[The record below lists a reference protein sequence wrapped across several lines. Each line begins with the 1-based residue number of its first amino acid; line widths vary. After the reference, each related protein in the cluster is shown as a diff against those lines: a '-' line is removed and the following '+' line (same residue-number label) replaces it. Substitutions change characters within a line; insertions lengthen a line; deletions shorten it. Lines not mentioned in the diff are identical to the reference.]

1 MFGRSGHNLFSSCL
15 EGHGPS
21 QSFIFFFVSVR
32 RVVHMYSYRVHTHDA
47 VCHILMDW
55 LIDWLKEMKQKW
67 FSKSALPRIDFSKLR
82 NRNSN
87 GSGNQSYRSK
97 DKPRNTQKHVVKMKK
112 NGGGMDF
119 SSQIHRVWLF
129 PMDEWSFSSHN
140 SDREDEDENHMRFCP
155 Y

>member
-1 MFGRSGHNLFSSCL
+1 MYIYSSMYVCVCMYIYMYICVCILLYMFFENLLVQRISDWL
-15 EGHGPS
+15 TDWL
-21 QSFIFFFVSVR
+21 I
-32 RVVHMYSYRVHTHDA
+32 
-47 VCHILMDW
+47 DW